1 MFKFLVIFFVVVL
14 GFIYVGNYI
23 DLKNH
28 KINKKEYSRRIR
40 FFIVLIFILIGI
52 LVWIKRR

>member
-23 DLKNH
+23 DLKND
-28 KINKKEYSRRIR
+28 KINKKEYNRRIR
-40 FFIVLIFILIGI
+40 FFIVLVFILIGI
-52 LVWIKRR
+52 LIWIKRR